1 MSFARRR
8 RQRATLLRRL
18 RRRGAQL
25 TEEIRIGVFV
35 CDCGSNIAGYL
46 DVKSLAEYA
55 KTLPNVVFVKE
66 NLYTCSE
73 GGINEIKAAI
83 KGQNLNRVVVASCT
97 PRTHE
102 PLFRGTCAEGGLNP
116 YLFEMVNIRDQCS
129 WVHMQER
136 ETGTNKARDLIRMGV
151 AKAALLKPQEPIQSP
166 MDPRAMVIG
175 GGIAGMTAALAIAN
189 RGYEVTLVE
198 KSADLGGLLL
208 KLDKLAPSG
217 ADAAEIVRRQAGAVR
232 SHPNIRLFTST
243 VIDEVKG
250 YIGNFKV
257 SASTNGSKAQFDTG
271 VIVVATGAQVFKPA
285 GLYGY
290 DGRKVITQL
299 EFEAVL
305 KSKTFAAKNVVMI
318 QCVGAR
324 NEERKYCSRICCM
337 VAIKNAIEIKQ
348 TNPEA
353 GVRILYRDIQA
364 YGTENEALFQHA
376 KELGV
381 IFIKYDPAR
390 PPKVEEG
397 KVIVYHDL
405 LGREIA
411 LPQDLVVLSTPL
423 VAGEDNETISQLL
436 RVSLDGNKFFLE
448 AHVKLKPLDFATDGI
463 YLCGNAHYP
472 ANVREAVSQALGA
485 ASRASI
491 PLSKGVMS
499 VEPIVSTL
507 ADEDA
512 CRGCGLCAALC
523 PYGALEIVRGEKGRK
538 VRVIPVACK
547 GCGVCAATCYQHALS
562 VNSYTDRQIGEQI
575 KAFLDESA

>member
-1 MSFARRR
+1 M
-8 RQRATLLRRL
+8 
-18 RRRGAQL
+18 

-166 MDPRAMVIG
+166 MDHRAMVIG

-208 KLDKLAPSG
+208 QLDKLAPSG

-405 LGREIA
+405 LGREIS

-512 CRGCGLCAALC
+512 CRGCGLCASLC